1 MSDYSIKDDYNKTCS
16 QVEKKEWGT
25 FPFHLGNFWHSGIH
39 FDTTGQKKYTLFLME
54 KLSHIEYEIKKKK
67 LI

>member
-39 FDTTGQKKYTLFLME
+39 FDTTVNCA
-54 KLSHIEYEIKKKK
+54 I
-67 LI
+67 